1 MPALNL
7 VLIGLFE
14 LEHGE
19 LFGAPLLDDFTGHGC
34 FAGIGPQQNLLVV
47 RMDGQDGAK
56 IDLFPYF
63 AIDPLDADGVARRDA
78 ILLSPSLNDGVHLS
92 SMRLRQTLIIRVL
105 CVGRQRKK
113 SRKKRCGDA
122 LIPILRIK
130 PQTEPLL
137 RVPSQGVYTPGNL
150 YEYQNKWVTE

>member
-19 LFGAPLLDDFTGHGC
+19 LLGAPLLDDFTGHGC

-63 AIDPLDADGVARRDA
+63 ANDPLDADGVARRDA
-78 ILLSPSLNDGVHLS
+78 ILLSPSLNDRCTPSFRLGES
-92 SMRLRQTLIIRVL
+92 SIA
-105 CVGRQRKK
+105 
-113 SRKKRCGDA
+113 SRRA
-122 LIPILRIK
+122 
-130 PQTEPLL
+130 T
-137 RVPSQGVYTPGNL
+137 PSASSGSL
-150 YEYQNKWVTE
+150 AK

>member
-19 LFGAPLLDDFTGHGC
+19 LLGAPLLDDFTGHGC

-63 AIDPLDADGVARRDA
+63 ANDPLDADGVARRDA
-78 ILLSPSLNDGVHLS
+78 ITPPAICMGNYPLTTSKKYETICSV
-92 SMRLRQTLIIRVL
+92 RRV
-105 CVGRQRKK
+105 
-113 SRKKRCGDA
+113 
-122 LIPILRIK
+122 
-130 PQTEPLL
+130 
-137 RVPSQGVYTPGNL
+137 
-150 YEYQNKWVTE
+150 